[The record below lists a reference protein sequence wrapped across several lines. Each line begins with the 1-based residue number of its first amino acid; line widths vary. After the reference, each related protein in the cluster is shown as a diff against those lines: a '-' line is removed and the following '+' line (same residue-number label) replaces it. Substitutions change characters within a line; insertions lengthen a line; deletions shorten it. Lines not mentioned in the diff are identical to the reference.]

1 MALYNKTIFFS
12 IKIKFSKIV
21 IMRKYFLFVCVI
33 FIILFSSCSQ
43 KKKNTLNEDSI
54 NITLESSNSEFSSS
68 PQTWHITN
76 KRICVI
82 FGYNFNSEEIYTP
95 LLENLSKKYGLDENG
110 GLILP
115 LIYPESFKHGVKG
128 YSSDL
133 FSILNDDEIEFSGVI
148 ILGAPEK
155 THQALARLQDKW
167 NEKIPYPII
176 ALFPQDDI
184 LGLEFACDIVIDQ
197 EGNFSDL
204 EEEHSQNIPQIDKIL
219 EETVDYVVALK
230 SSLPRD
236 ISIQTHVQQM
246 YKNRNVRRYLDPESG
261 LQSIN
266 HFVLN

>member
-1 MALYNKTIFFS
+1 MM
-12 IKIKFSKIV
+12 
-21 IMRKYFLFVCVI
+21 IMKKNLLVGFTI
-33 FIILFSSCSQ
+33 FIILFTSCSQ
-43 KKKNTLNEDSI
+43 KKKDILNEDSI
-54 NITLESSNSEFSSS
+54 NITLESSDLTISSS

-82 FGYNFNSEEIYTP
+82 FGYNFNSEEVYNP
-95 LLENLSKKYGLDENG
+95 LLKNLSQKYGLDENG

-133 FSILNDDEIEFSGVI
+133 FSILNDDEIDFSGVI

-155 THQALARLQDKW
+155 THQALARLQEKW
-167 NEKIPYPII
+167 DEKIPYPII
-176 ALFPQDDI
+176 ALFPQDDV

-204 EEEHSQNIPQIDKIL
+204 EEEHSQNIPQVDKIL
-219 EETVDYVVALK
+219 EETVDYVIALK
-230 SSLPRD
+230 SSMPRD
-236 ISIQTHVQQM
+236 VSIQTHVQQM